1 MVGNVRWGEESKCGR
16 GWRGLVLLWRGSYEV
31 RLLNREA
38 KAERRWRSALGEG
51 VFVLVTVV
59 VVDEQAAV
67 EDAVARLLG
76 RLLSWNDT
84 NGRRR

>member
-1 MVGNVRWGEESKCGR
+1 MES
-16 GWRGLVLLWRGSYEV
+16 SYEV

-38 KAERRWRSALGEG
+38 KAERLWRSALGEG
-51 VFVLVTVV
+51 VFVLVLVLVV

-67 EDAVARLLG
+67 DDAMVRLLG
-76 RLLSWNDT
+76 RLWILNDT